1 MNVEKMITRYVA
13 RALQRAQYRL
23 LEDGTFTATVRGL
36 RGVIGTG
43 VTLEACRGDLT
54 EVVEEWVLVRVARGL
69 SIPALDGATIK
80 VRRAS

>member
-1 MNVEKMITRYVA
+1 MTTRYVA
-13 RALQRAQYRL
+13 RTLQRAQYRV

-43 VTLEACRGDLT
+43 ATIEACRADLT
-54 EVVEEWVLVRVARGL
+54 EVIEEWVLVRVSRGL
-69 SIPALDGATIK
+69 AIPALDGATIK